1 MDDVFGQ
8 AWDIDA
14 ETLMGNESQVER
26 ASRALGVE
34 YTSIL
39 MEEDKF
45 VKSLEQM
52 NLKELEEKLKK
63 LKFLETITKSSLF
76 IPGMSSN
83 MEMNLKYQ
91 SMIEKEINKRKQ
103 DKVLENDVVTN
114 DWLKLYKNP
123 TVSGLGRHVAKHKD
137 ANNYDWGMPEEL
149 YKNVPAKGML
159 TKTAREVIQEFG
171 KTPIVKIID
180 NNLYIDAEGR
190 YWVAL
195 GPNVMN
201 PNYDGSHIINNDD
214 MKFGTKLDIV
224 VLDES
229 TNTKYYI
236 PAVVGD
242 AKEHSAPD
250 GLYQTGVPFD
260 PNRITVE
267 GDGSTIE
274 FMGYDI
280 TEHSVN
286 ITNNYKL
293 IEIIVYD
300 GIYNYK

>member
-1 MDDVFGQ
+1 
-8 AWDIDA
+8 
-14 ETLMGNESQVER
+14 
-26 ASRALGVE
+26 
-34 YTSIL
+34 
-39 MEEDKF
+39 
-45 VKSLEQM
+45 
-52 NLKELEEKLKK
+52 
-63 LKFLETITKSSLF
+63 
-76 IPGMSSN
+76 
-83 MEMNLKYQ
+83 
-91 SMIEKEINKRKQ
+91 
-103 DKVLENDVVTN
+103 
-114 DWLKLYKNP
+114 
-123 TVSGLGRHVAKHKD
+123 
-137 ANNYDWGMPEEL
+137 
-149 YKNVPAKGML
+149 
-159 TKTAREVIQEFG
+159 
-171 KTPIVKIID
+171 
-180 NNLYIDAEGR
+180 
-190 YWVAL
+190 
-195 GPNVMN
+195 
-201 PNYDGSHIINNDD
+201 